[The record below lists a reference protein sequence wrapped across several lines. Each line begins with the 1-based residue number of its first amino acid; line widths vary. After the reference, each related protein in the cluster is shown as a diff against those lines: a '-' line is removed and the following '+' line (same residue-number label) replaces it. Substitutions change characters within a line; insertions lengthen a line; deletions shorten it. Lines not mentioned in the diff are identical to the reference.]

1 MRTRSPLWALAVG
14 LPLGALGQTNYT
26 PYTFTT
32 LAGLVGNAG
41 ATNGTGSAARFHSP
55 HGVAVDRQGNV
66 YVADMDNHM
75 IRKITPA
82 GAVRTLAGMAGVSGT
97 NDGVGSAARFKTPWS
112 LAVNSA
118 GTLFVA
124 DTSNHT
130 VRVISPS
137 GTVNTLAGMPG
148 VPGSTDG
155 TGRGARF
162 NHPHAV
168 AIDGTGNLYVTDH
181 WNHTIRKITPGDGGG
196 TVSTLAGLAGSPGSA
211 NGTGTVARFR
221 YPAGVAV
228 SSTGDVF
235 VSDEYNHA
243 IRKVSSNGVVTTFAG
258 LAGSGNYGFADAT
271 GTAARF
277 HNPHGCAVDGADNL
291 YVSEMNNGTVRRIT
305 PGGVVTTLA
314 GWPLSAGSANGTG
327 SAVRFSGPRGGA
339 VDSLGNFYLA
349 DFGNQTIRKGWPAG
363 MAPLMVLDPPAI
375 AGGDVR
381 IDFTLRTGSSASY
394 QLLQADQLGG
404 PWITNLNA
412 VLATNV
418 VDVSGRFTAPAGGLI
433 QFYRVQAP

>member
-1 MRTRSPLWALAVG
+1 MEAEDTVRVWMRTRPPLWALAVC
-14 LPLGALGQTNYT
+14 LPLSALGQTNYT

-32 LAGLVGNAG
+32 LAGSVGNAG
-41 ATNGTGSAARFHSP
+41 ATNATGSAARFNSP

-66 YVADMDNHM
+66 YVADMRNHV
-75 IRKITPA
+75 IRKIAPN
-82 GAVRTLAGMAGVSGT
+82 GAVGTLAGMAGVSGT
-97 NDGVGSAARFKTPWS
+97 NDGVGSAARFQTPWS
-112 LAVNSA
+112 LAVDSA

-148 VPGSTDG
+148 VPGSSDG
-155 TGRGARF
+155 TGQDARF
-162 NHPHAV
+162 NHPHGV
-168 AIDGTGNLYVTDH
+168 AIDSMGNLYVTDH
-181 WNHTIRKITPGDGGG
+181 WNHTIRKIAPGDSGG
-196 TVSTLAGLAGSPGSA
+196 TVSTLAGLAGNPGSA

-221 YPAGVAV
+221 YPSGIAV
-228 SSTGDVF
+228 SSVGDIF

-243 IRKVSSNGVVTTFAG
+243 IREVTTNGVVTTFAG

-277 HNPHGCAVDGADNL
+277 YNPHGCAVDGADNF
-291 YVSEMNNGTVRRIT
+291 YVSEMNNCTVRKIT

-314 GWPLSAGSANGTG
+314 GCPLSAGSANGTG
-327 SAVRFSGPRGGA
+327 SAARFSAPRGGA

-363 MAPLMVLDPPAI
+363 AAPVTVLDPPAI
-375 AGGDVR
+375 ADGDVR
-381 IDFTLRTGSSASY
+381 VDFTVRTGSSASY
-394 QLLQADQLGG
+394 HLLQADQLGG
-404 PWITNLNA
+404 PWITNRNA
-412 VLATNV
+412 VL
-418 VDVSGRFTAPAGGLI
+418 
-433 QFYRVQAP
+433 YRRA